1 MLLGSSG
8 TDAGLAATAGVVGLA
23 AGVVGLAAGAVGLA
37 AGAVGLAAGAA
48 VGAVL
53 AGVFVGVPG
62 VGTLDAAGTGEAVT
76 DAGGGVEP
84 GPLAAALAWTLVG
97 ALGAASTDPPQ
108 PSPTVMTRIV
118 RDRRMLI
125 EPWHIVED
133 PRLTQVSAGSLG
145 SA

>member
-1 MLLGSSG
+1 VLLGSSG

-62 VGTLDAAGTGEAVT
+62 VGTLDAAGTRAARGRARL
-76 DAGGGVEP
+76 DARRC
-84 GPLAAALAWTLVG
+84 
-97 ALGAASTDPPQ
+97 SRCRFHR
-108 PSPTVMTRIV
+108 SPTAEPHGHDE
-118 RDRRMLI
+118 DR
-125 EPWHIVED
+125 
-133 PRLTQVSAGSLG
+133 S
-145 SA
+145 